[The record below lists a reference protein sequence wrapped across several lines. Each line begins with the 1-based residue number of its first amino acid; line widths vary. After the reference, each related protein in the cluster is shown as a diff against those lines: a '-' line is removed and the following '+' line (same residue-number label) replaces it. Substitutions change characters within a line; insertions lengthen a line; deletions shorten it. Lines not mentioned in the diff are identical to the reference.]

1 MGTLDL
7 MDRTLGLESKGE
19 LETVVG
25 LERRG
30 GLGLEGEG
38 LERKGGLEKMV
49 EKPTELNQE
58 SLLPPSS
65 FNQGHTTTSER
76 PTLSKYVRESVER
89 YISAMDDQNIEDL
102 YELVISEVEAPL
114 LESVLNLTHN
124 NQSKTATILGLNR
137 GTLRKKLRK
146 YGML

>member
-1 MGTLDL
+1 MGTLNL
-7 MDRTLGLESKGE
+7 MDRTLEREAKGE
-19 LETVVG
+19 LETIVG

-30 GLGLEGEG
+30 GPEGGGLEG
-38 LERKGGLEKMV
+38 RAGLEKMV
-49 EKPTELNQE
+49 DKPAEPNQE
-58 SLLPPSS
+58 SLLPSSS

-76 PTLSKYVRESVER
+76 PTLSESVRESVER

>member
-1 MGTLDL
+1 MGTLNL
-7 MDRTLGLESKGE
+7 MDRTLELESKGE
-19 LETVVG
+19 LETIVG

-30 GLGLEGEG
+30 GLEGRGLEG
-38 LERKGGLEKMV
+38 RGGLEKVV
-49 EKPTELNQE
+49 EKPAELNQE
-58 SLLPPSS
+58 SLLPSSS
-65 FNQGHTTTSER
+65 FNLGATPNSER
-76 PTLSKYVRESVER
+76 PTLSESVRESVER

-124 NQSKTATILGLNR
+124 NQSKTAMILGLNR